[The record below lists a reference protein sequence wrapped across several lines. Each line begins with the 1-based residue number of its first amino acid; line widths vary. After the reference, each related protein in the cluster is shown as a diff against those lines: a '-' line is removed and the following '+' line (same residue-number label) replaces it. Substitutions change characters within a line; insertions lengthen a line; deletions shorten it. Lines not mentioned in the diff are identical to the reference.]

1 LFSDLD
7 FSTFSFFFRQK
18 NAIFATLLAEIVFY
32 PSFGI
37 HYLHIS
43 TLKSIM
49 EKSAL
54 QIQRAAYQPKL
65 PVALQGAVKLK
76 EGAPT
81 QSVDNQEEIKKLF
94 PNTYGM
100 PLVEFVPGEET
111 SHEPMNVGV
120 ILSGGQAPGGH
131 NVITG
136 LFDAVKK
143 LNPANRL
150 YGFILGPGGLVD
162 HNYMEITAEIA
173 NEYRN
178 TGGFDMIG
186 SGRTKLE
193 KVEQFEK
200 GLEIIRELNIKAVV
214 IIGGDDSNTNACV
227 LAEYYAAK
235 NYGVQVIGCPKTI
248 DGDLKNDQIETSFGF
263 DTACKTYSE
272 LIGNIERDCN
282 SARKYWHFIKVMG
295 RSASHIALECALQTQ
310 PNICLISEEVELK
323 EMSLDDVV
331 NQIAEAV
338 VARAND
344 GNNFGTV
351 IVPEGLIEFIPAIK
365 KLIAQLNDVLA
376 LSEAKD
382 LGRSELIDFAK
393 SHLTEENLAVFN
405 SLPYAVARQL
415 ALDRDPHGNVQ
426 VSLIETEKLLST
438 MVAQKLEKLK
448 KEGRYSGKFASQ
460 HHFFGYEGRCAAPS
474 NFDADYCYALGTSA
488 AQLIAAGK
496 TGYMAIVKNTTAPAA
511 EWVAG
516 GVPITMMM
524 NMERRSGEMKPVIRK
539 ALVELDGAPFK
550 AFAAV
555 RDRWARET
563 AYVYPGPI
571 QYWGPTEVCDQPT
584 KTLALEQAK

>member
-1 LFSDLD
+1 
-7 FSTFSFFFRQK
+7 
-18 NAIFATLLAEIVFY
+18 
-32 PSFGI
+32 
-37 HYLHIS
+37 
-43 TLKSIM
+43 M

-54 QIQRAAYQPKL
+54 QIARAAYQPKL
-65 PVALQGAVKLK
+65 PKALQGAVKIK

-81 QSVDNQEEIKKLF
+81 QSVDNQEDIKKLF

-100 PLVEFVPGEET
+100 PIIEF
-111 SHEPMNVGV
+111 EPAQSENNSKINVGV

-136 LFDAVKK
+136 LFDQIKR
-143 LNPANRL
+143 LNPENRL
-150 YGFILGPGGLVD
+150 FGFILGPGGFVD
-162 HNYMEITAEIA
+162 HNYKELTKEVID
-173 NEYRN
+173 EYRN

-200 GLEIIRELNIKAVV
+200 GLEIARELNLSAIV

-235 NYGVQVIGCPKTI
+235 NYGIQVIGCPKTI
-248 DGDLKNDQIETSFGF
+248 DGDLKNEQIETSFGF

-282 SARKYWHFIKVMG
+282 SARKYCHFIKVMG
-295 RSASHIALECALQTQ
+295 RSASHIALECALQCQ
-310 PNICLISEEVELK
+310 PNVCLVSEEVEQKDMTL
-323 EMSLDDVV
+323 
-331 NQIAEAV
+331 NQIVDDLCQIIAKRAE
-338 VARAND
+338 D

-351 IVPEGLIEFIPAIK
+351 IVPEGLIEFIPAIGR
-365 KLIAQLNDVLA
+365 LIQELNDLLA
-376 LSEAKD
+376 AHGADYKD
-382 LGRSELIDFAK
+382 LDKEAQRKYIIE
-393 SHLTEENLAVFN
+393 HLSKENAATFET
-405 SLPYAVARQL
+405 LPADVARQL
-415 ALDRDPHGNVQ
+415 SLDRDPHGNVQ
-426 VSLIETEKLLST
+426 VSLIETEKLLSA
-438 MVAQKLEKLK
+438 MCEARLAEMK
-448 KEGRYSGKFASQ
+448 KEGKYVGKFAAQ

-488 AQLIAAGK
+488 AQLIANGK
-496 TGYMAIVKNTTAPAA
+496 TGYMAIVKNTTAPADQ
-511 EWVAG
+511 WIAG

-524 NMERRSGEMKPVIRK
+524 NMERRNGEMKPVIRK

-550 AFAAV
+550 EFASK
-555 RDRWARET
+555 RDVWARET

-584 KTLALEQAK
+584 KTLALEQA

>member
-1 LFSDLD
+1 
-7 FSTFSFFFRQK
+7 
-18 NAIFATLLAEIVFY
+18 
-32 PSFGI
+32 
-37 HYLHIS
+37 
-43 TLKSIM
+43 M

-54 QIQRAAYQPKL
+54 QIARAAYQPKL
-65 PVALQGAVKLK
+65 PKALQGAVKIK

-81 QSVDNQEEIKKLF
+81 QSVDNQEDIKKLF

-100 PLVEFVPGEET
+100 PIIEFEPAT
-111 SHEPMNVGV
+111 SENNSKINVGV

-136 LFDAVKK
+136 LFDQIKR
-143 LNPANRL
+143 LNPENRL
-150 YGFILGPGGLVD
+150 FGFILGPGGFVD
-162 HNYMEITAEIA
+162 HNYKELTAEVID
-173 NEYRN
+173 EYRN

-200 GLEIIRELNIKAVV
+200 GLEIARELNLSAIV

-235 NYGVQVIGCPKTI
+235 NYGIQVIGCPKTI
-248 DGDLKNDQIETSFGF
+248 DGDLKNEQIETSFGF

-295 RSASHIALECALQTQ
+295 RSASHIALECALQCQ
-310 PNICLISEEVELK
+310 PNVCLVSEEVEQKDMTL
-323 EMSLDDVV
+323 
-331 NQIAEAV
+331 NQIVDDLCQIIAKRAE
-338 VARAND
+338 D

-351 IVPEGLIEFIPAIK
+351 IVPEGLIEFIPAIGR
-365 KLIAQLNDVLA
+365 LIQELNDLLA
-376 LSEAKD
+376 AHGADYKD
-382 LGRSELIDFAK
+382 LDKEAQRKYIIE
-393 SHLTEENLAVFN
+393 HLSKENAATFET
-405 SLPYAVARQL
+405 LPADVARQL
-415 ALDRDPHGNVQ
+415 SLDRDPHGNVQ
-426 VSLIETEKLLST
+426 VSLIETEKLLSA
-438 MVAQKLEKLK
+438 MCEARLAEMK
-448 KEGRYSGKFASQ
+448 KEGKYVGKFAAQ

-488 AQLIAAGK
+488 AQLIANGK
-496 TGYMAIVKNTTAPAA
+496 TGYMAIVKNTTAPADQ
-511 EWVAG
+511 WIAG

-524 NMERRSGEMKPVIRK
+524 NMERRNGEMKPVIRK

-550 AFAAV
+550 EFASK
-555 RDRWARET
+555 RDVWARET

-584 KTLALEQAK
+584 KTLALEQA

>member
-1 LFSDLD
+1 
-7 FSTFSFFFRQK
+7 
-18 NAIFATLLAEIVFY
+18 
-32 PSFGI
+32 
-37 HYLHIS
+37 
-43 TLKSIM
+43 M

-54 QIQRAAYQPKL
+54 QIARAAYQPKL
-65 PVALQGAVKLK
+65 PKALQGAVKIK
-76 EGAPT
+76 EGQPT
-81 QSVDNQEEIKKLF
+81 QSVGDQEAIKKLF

-100 PLVEFVPGEET
+100 PIVEFEPAT
-111 SHEPMNVGV
+111 SANNQKMNVGI

-136 LFDAVKK
+136 LFDQIKK
-143 LNPANRL
+143 LNPENRL
-150 YGFILGPGGLVD
+150 FGFILGPGGLVD
-162 HNYMEITAEIA
+162 HNYMELTESIID
-173 NEYRN
+173 EYRN

-200 GLEIIRELNIKAVV
+200 GLEIIRQLDIKAIV

-227 LAEYYAAK
+227 LAEYYAAQK
-235 NYGVQVIGCPKTI
+235 YGVQVIGCPKTI

-310 PNICLISEEVELK
+310 PNICLISEEIEK
-323 EMSLDDVV
+323 KGMSLDDIVTY
-331 NQIAEAV
+331 IANAV
-338 VARAND
+338 CQRAAD

-351 IVPEGLIEFIPAIK
+351 IIPEGVIEFIPAIK

-376 LSEAKD
+376 LPEAKNLD
-382 LGRSELIDFAK
+382 RHESIDFVKA
-393 SHLTEENLAVFN
+393 HLTEENLAVFN
-405 SLPYAVARQL
+405 SLPTGVARQL

-438 MVAQKLEKLK
+438 MVAQKLEKMK
-448 KEGRYSGKFASQ
+448 KEGKYAGKFSAQ

-488 AQLIAAGK
+488 AQLIANGK
-496 TGYMAIVKNTTAPAA
+496 TGYMAIVKNTTAPA
-511 EWVAG
+511 EQWIAG

-524 NMERRSGEMKPVIRK
+524 NMEKRNGEMKPVIRK

-550 AFAAV
+550 EFAAH
-555 RDRWARET
+555 RDEWARKT
-563 AYVYPGPI
+563 AYIYPGPI